1 MPTDD
6 QAAAAPVDIDQAAE
20 VECLA
25 RWLSGMHRVLVV
37 GGELGDL
44 VGHLERIGHSVVV
57 VPSLPTADDGGY
69 PDIEAV
75 VLGDGLLDTVD
86 PAAVIRTALQVARHG
101 IVVLSVANA
110 ASRDARLALLDGSLP
125 SRGGATRRSLFALGR
140 EAGGEVT
147 AFGRVSPPPGHRPA
161 SSDRDVLSPLVA
173 PLLGLDP
180 NAAALRFVARIEPAG
195 RAAATGRGDLE
206 SAVVAEEDAAELQ
219 IRQIVAVQ
227 RGDLA
232 ALNQVRR
239 DFVSLSRSRMVRW
252 GSMPGRA
259 ARLAKR
265 LAGRVLRLLRL
276 RR

>member
-1 MPTDD
+1 MPADD
-6 QAAAAPVDIDQAAE
+6 QAAAAPVDIDQAVE

-25 RWLSGMHRVLVV
+25 QWLVGMQRVLVV
-37 GGELGDL
+37 GAELGDL
-44 VGHLERIGHSVVV
+44 VGHLERIGHAVLV
-57 VPSLPTADDGGY
+57 VPNLATAGGGH
-69 PDIEAV
+69 PDIDAV
-75 VLGDGLLDTVD
+75 AFGDGLLDDVD
-86 PAAVIRTALQVARHG
+86 PAAAISAALTLARQG

-125 SRGGATRRSLFALGR
+125 SRGGVTRRSLFALGR

-147 AFGRVSPPPGHRPA
+147 ALGRVSPPAGHRPT
-161 SSDRDVLSPLVA
+161 SSDRSVLSPLVA

-180 NAAALRFVARIEPAG
+180 NAVALRFVARIEPAG

-206 SAVVAEEDAAELQ
+206 SAVVAEEEAAELQ

-252 GSMPGRA
+252 GSMPGRG
-259 ARLAKR
+259 ARYAKR